1 MCGFLIPKIK
11 EPKAARQG
19 FVQGTLKFPICRHRS
34 AEVSRLRTHFPKC
47 VAKHGNSTI
56 DEGKHHLFLP
66 QGSAVHRLITF
77 LHPQPVREPKAVCSM
92 ITPTTQILGSVTTMP
107 RTLSGNKCHCARL
120 VPMVLL
126 IQAAW
131 GLGTFNRKILSRC
144 DTLGVVEIP
153 GTLGAL
159 FLAWFRG
166 GLSHFKD
173 PSQEAC
179 P

>member
-1 MCGFLIPKIK
+1 
-11 EPKAARQG
+11 
-19 FVQGTLKFPICRHRS
+19 
-34 AEVSRLRTHFPKC
+34 
-47 VAKHGNSTI
+47 
-56 DEGKHHLFLP
+56 
-66 QGSAVHRLITF
+66 
-77 LHPQPVREPKAVCSM
+77 
-92 ITPTTQILGSVTTMP
+92 
-107 RTLSGNKCHCARL
+107 
-120 VPMVLL
+120 MVLL